1 VVADRNAQRIVPFTA
16 SGVSKT
22 CPTLERHGGADPVRT
37 SPAPDAHLVPLLS
50 ICIPTWNRC
59 AYLAQNLAQLH
70 RELDS
75 LDSRYRVEVL
85 VSDNAS
91 DDQTHKAVQDAQ
103 EDGLNVRYVRNAE
116 NLGSDRN
123 IAQCFNLA
131 TGAYVMLLGDDDLL
145 VDGALSP
152 IIEVLRQKDVG
163 VVTLKAYGY
172 ENDFREEFPGGP
184 ASAFHVRNS
193 APEFIVDMGVMST
206 LISANIVAKHLLP
219 NVDASQYC
227 GSSLVQAHL
236 VYSAALSAKR
246 NVCFDS
252 YMIACKRNNSGGYAF
267 SEVFVDRFSE
277 ILDGLATSI
286 GVNTVGRLEDRLL
299 RGYYPFYVWRIRR
312 AITQDSTHAWL
323 RFYNRFHKKTLFWI
337 FVAPTFLLPRP
348 LGIAWGATA
357 TVIGRTLEGDF
368 RRGIYF
374 ARYRLQRMFQH

>member
-1 VVADRNAQRIVPFTA
+1 MVTDHLAQRIVPGNA
-16 SGVSKT
+16 SGASKT
-22 CPTLERHGGADPVRT
+22 CPSLERQGVAQ
-37 SPAPDAHLVPLLS
+37 PAPTGPAADTHSATLLS

-59 AYLAQNLAQLH
+59 AYLAQNLAQIR
-70 RELDS
+70 REIDS
-75 LDSRYRVEVL
+75 LDNGYLIEVL

-91 DDQTHKAVQDAQ
+91 DDQTRDAVQAAQ
-103 EDGLNVRYVRNAE
+103 EHGLNVRYVRNPE

-152 IIEVLRQKDVG
+152 IMEVLRQKDVG

-193 APEFIVDMGVMST
+193 VPEFIVDMGVMST

-219 NVDASQYC
+219 NVDASQFC

-277 ILDGLATSI
+277 ILDGLAASI
-286 GVNTVGRLEDRLL
+286 GVKTVGRLEDRLL

-312 AITQDSTHAWL
+312 AITQDSNHAWL
-323 RFYNRFHKKTLFWI
+323 RFYNRFHKKSLFWI

-357 TVIGRTLEGDF
+357 TVIGRTLEGDL

-374 ARYRLQRMFQH
+374 ARHRLHRLLYG